1 MYTGS
6 LLDRAEEHDKIHNKN
21 VLGSGA
27 NGPGYVM
34 GRSEAETRRL
44 EAQARLYDRATRPV
58 LEDAGLSAGM
68 VVLDVGCGAGD
79 VAMIAAALVRP
90 GGRVVAVD
98 VNPDVLERARSRAD
112 QAGHRNIDFVQG
124 DVRDLAGDHIFDAV
138 IGRLVLLHQT
148 DPAAALAAICRRL
161 RPGGVVAFCELDSRY
176 VVHTHPPVELY
187 SRAMGWIC
195 ETLQR
200 AGFDTTVGGRL
211 HQIFLAAGL
220 PPPTLIASAPI
231 GGAPDWPG
239 FAHVAET
246 LRSVMP
252 FALRF
257 GVATEDEIGID
268 TLGRAVAGRGHQPQ
282 RCGQPPRSCRRL
294 DDQAASGAASEWA
307 RPGGVVRELRK
318 GKTT

>member
-1 MYTGS
+1 MSTS
-6 LLDRAEEHDKIHNKN
+6 DLLDAAKNDAGIQSKKGPDKKEPDR
-21 VLGSGA
+21 GA

-44 EAQARLYDRATRPV
+44 EAQARLYDPATRPV

-124 DVRDLAGDHIFDAV
+124 DVRDLASDHIFDAV

-176 VVHTHPPVELY
+176 VVHTQPPVELY

-231 GGAPDWPG
+231 GGAPDWLG

-268 TLGRAVAGRGHQPQ
+268 TLAE
-282 RCGQPPRSCRRL
+282 RL
-294 DDQAASGAASEWA
+294 RDEVTSHN
-307 RPGGVVRELRK
+307 GVVSLPALVGAWTIKQQAKPQANWCDPAE
-318 GKTT
+318 